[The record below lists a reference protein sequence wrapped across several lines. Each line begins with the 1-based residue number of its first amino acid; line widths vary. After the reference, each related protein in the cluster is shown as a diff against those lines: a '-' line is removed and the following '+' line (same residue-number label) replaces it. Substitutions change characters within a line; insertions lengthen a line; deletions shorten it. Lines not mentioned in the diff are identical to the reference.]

1 MLKLDFK
8 DEIPQGGERL
18 YNIIDKVSGGII
30 QQNCRI
36 QRSNGNDQDGTPINA
51 LLLKKIV
58 DEINNNTPVGVMH
71 EYAGAVAPP
80 GYLLCQGQA
89 VSRTVY
95 ASLFEAIGEMYGA
108 GDGETTFNIP
118 DRRGRAGFGYNNDDT
133 DFDTLGKCGGSKTHT
148 LTIDEMPSHTHIQD
162 AHSHTTTASSEAAGS
177 HSHTA
182 SSDSKGA
189 HTHTVS
195 GTAASAGA
203 HDHVIRV
210 MGYASEVSLVN
221 GTGSESAYRLQ
232 YNGNANTGKA
242 GNGKLYAVSGGAHT
256 HTVSGTAANAGGHSH
271 TITVNSNGSHSHT
284 ITVTLNEATAT
295 NQKTGGSKPHS
306 IMPPYIALN
315 YIIKY

>member
-30 QQNCRI
+30 QQKCKI

-51 LLLKKIV
+51 LLLRKIV

-80 GYLLCQGQA
+80 GYLLCQGQE
-89 VSRTVY
+89 VSRSEY
-95 ASLFEAIGEMYGA
+95 SALFEVIGEMYGS
-108 GDGETTFNIP
+108 GDGETTFSIP
-118 DRRGRAGFGYNNDDT
+118 DRRGKVGICLDDNDT

-148 LTIDEMPSHTHIQD
+148 LTIDEMPSHTHVQD
-162 AHSHTTTASSEAAGS
+162 AHSHSATASSKAAGS

-195 GTAASAGA
+195 GTAASAGDHA
-203 HDHVIRV
+203 HVLWMRNSSSAGDYFKRPPLS
-210 MGYASEVSLVN
+210 AN
-221 GTGSESAYRLQ
+221 RGTDYDAPGGEPVKSA
-232 YNGNANTGKA
+232 
-242 GNGKLYAVSGGAHT
+242 GAHT
-256 HTVSGTAANAGGHSH
+256 HTVSGTAASAGGHSH
-271 TITVNSNGSHSHT
+271 TITVGSGGSHSHT